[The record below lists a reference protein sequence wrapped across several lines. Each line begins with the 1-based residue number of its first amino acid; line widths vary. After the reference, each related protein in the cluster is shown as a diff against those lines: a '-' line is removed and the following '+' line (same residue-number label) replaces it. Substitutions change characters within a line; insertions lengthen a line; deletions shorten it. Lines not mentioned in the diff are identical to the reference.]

1 VPDDEQKTDE
11 KQPAAGSDPTTG
23 TGDDGSAHE
32 SGQTGGEGEDKFRPE
47 AIAARVDRIGEET
60 ELDRVANEEE
70 KKLLE
75 RKKSQKKRG
84 LEAAASK
91 RLAKIG
97 ESAVKRPSALG
108 AVNPDADPLLEQA
121 ARASTWIKEHRQT
134 FGGIAAVGL
143 LAIAGFGGWSYWQDK
158 RNGQASA
165 LLAQALS
172 DQHGYVS
179 DKEPDDDDDT
189 TKPAHL
195 YPTFKSAAE
204 RRDAALAKY
213 RDVQSKYRGTG
224 AAILAQLAEGSLLL
238 DAGDSKGATDAYWAV
253 KESALGKADGQVRG
267 RAFEG
272 LGFADELDAKS
283 DPANKDKHLNE
294 ALQEFQ
300 FLENVDVNGFK
311 ELGLYHQARV
321 EEAMGD
327 KAKAIDLLKDVQKR
341 VSDPGQTHPFSYLEF
356 VVEDRLRE
364 LDPSALP
371 PKAPKSMGGG
381 PGGAGRAMGAGP
393 GGLDMNDPQV
403 QKLIEQLK
411 QRKNGAPGMMPP
423 QGLPPMPPPQGAAP
437 GQAPAQEAPAPG
449 QPPPEAPT

>member
-11 KQPAAGSDPTTG
+11 TKPAAGADPEAG
-23 TGDDGSAHE
+23 TDEGSARA
-32 SGQTGGEGEDKFRPE
+32 SDDRGGEEGADKFRPE
-47 AIAARVDRIGEET
+47 AIAARVDRIGEES

-97 ESAVKRPSALG
+97 ESAVKRPSPLG

-121 ARASTWIKEHRQT
+121 ARASQWIKEHRQT
-134 FGGIAAVGL
+134 FGGIAAIAL
-143 LAIAGFGGWSYWQDK
+143 LAVAGFAGWSYWQDK

-179 DKEPDDDDDT
+179 EKEPDDDDDT
-189 TKPAHL
+189 AKPAHL

-204 RRDAALAKY
+204 RRDAAIAKY
-213 RDVQSKYRGTG
+213 REVQSKYPGTG
-224 AAILAQLAEGSLLL
+224 AALLAQLAEGSLLL
-238 DAGDSKGATDAYWAV
+238 DAGNSKGATDAYWAV
-253 KESALGKADGQVRG
+253 KESALGKADAEVRG

-272 LGFADELDAKS
+272 LGFADELDAQS
-283 DPANKDKHLNE
+283 DPANKDKHLSE
-294 ALQEFQ
+294 ALQEFE
-300 FLENVDVNGFK
+300 FLEHVDVNGFK

-321 EEAMGD
+321 QEARGD
-327 KAKAIDLLKDVQKR
+327 KAKAIELLKEVQKR
-341 VSDPGQTHPFSYLEF
+341 VGDPGQSHPFSYLEF

-381 PGGAGRAMGAGP
+381 PGGPGRAMGAGAGGP
-393 GGLDMNDPQV
+393 NGLDMSDPQV

-411 QRKNGAPGMMPP
+411 QRKNAPPGM
-423 QGLPPMPPPQGAAP
+423 PPMPPPQGAP
-437 GQAPAQEAPAPG
+437 PPDQAPPEA
-449 QPPPEAPT
+449 PPEAPT

>member
-1 VPDDEQKTDE
+1 MPDDEQKTDE
-11 KQPAAGSDPTTG
+11 KQPAAGSDPKTG
-23 TGDDGSAHE
+23 TEDGGSAHE
-32 SGQTGGEGEDKFRPE
+32 DETGGTGGEDKFRPE
-47 AIAARVDRIGEET
+47 AIAARVNRIGEET

-75 RKKSQKKRG
+75 RKKTQKKRG

-97 ESAVKRPSALG
+97 ESTVKRPSALG

-121 ARASTWIKEHRQT
+121 ARAGTWIKEHGQT
-134 FGGIAAVGL
+134 FGGIAAVAL
-143 LAIAGFGGWSYWQDK
+143 LAIAGFAGWSYWQDK
-158 RNGQASA
+158 RNGQASE
-165 LLAQALS
+165 LLAQGLL

-179 DKEPDDDDDT
+179 DKEPDDDD

-204 RRDAALAKY
+204 KRDAALAKY
-213 RDVQSKYRGTG
+213 RDVQAKYRGTG

-327 KAKAIDLLKDVQKR
+327 KAKAIELLKDVQKR

-364 LDPSALP
+364 LDPPALP

-381 PGGAGRAMGAGP
+381 PGGAGRAMGGGP

-411 QRKNGAPGMMPP
+411 QRKNGPPGMMPP
-423 QGLPPMPPPQGAAP
+423 QGMPPMPPPTGAT
-437 GQAPAQEAPAPG
+437 QAPPQGAPAPG
-449 QPPPEAPT
+449 QPPLEAPK